1 MEVYYKTRE
10 NKYLFDAQKNFAQAM
25 GRKFLNMKKELEKK
39 NNERESIDKNEDE
52 NILRINNNEI
62 LYIKEESVE
71 SDRKDNALDAKTKDE
86 NEEKEQKEIANM
98 YNNPNFMEI
107 GCTMQ
112 LYQQVQEEKLK
123 KDIIENDGEDKKQI
137 ILLGDQI

>member
-1 MEVYYKTRE
+1 MDYERANPMTRKKGTKNYLEKMLKSGKINKTKYLELIREIDSLNLMEVYYKTRE

-86 NEEKEQKEIANM
+86 NEEKEQK
-98 YNNPNFMEI
+98 
-107 GCTMQ
+107 
-112 LYQQVQEEKLK
+112 
-123 KDIIENDGEDKKQI
+123 
-137 ILLGDQI
+137 

>member
-1 MEVYYKTRE
+1 M
-10 NKYLFDAQKNFAQAM
+10 
-25 GRKFLNMKKELEKK
+25 
-39 NNERESIDKNEDE
+39 
-52 NILRINNNEI
+52 
-62 LYIKEESVE
+62 E

-86 NEEKEQKEIANM
+86 NEEKEQKEIADM